1 MGDRKVRSEYRGLR
15 KDTERVRTDA
25 DHWQIGGET
34 EMKIAVTI
42 LVLLLILFDFGLL
55 VACRVLE
62 RRLEDDETDGCDQA
76 R

>member
-1 MGDRKVRSEYRGLR
+1 
-15 KDTERVRTDA
+15 
-25 DHWQIGGET
+25 
-34 EMKIAVTI
+34 MKIAVTI